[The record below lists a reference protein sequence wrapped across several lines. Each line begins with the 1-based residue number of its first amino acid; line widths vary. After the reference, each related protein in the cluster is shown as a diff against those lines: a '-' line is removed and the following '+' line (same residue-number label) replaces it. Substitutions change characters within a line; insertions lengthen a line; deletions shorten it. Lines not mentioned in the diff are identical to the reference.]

1 MHSMNFQQVYLCNLH
16 NNCQS

>member
-1 MHSMNFQQVYLCNLH
+1 MNFQQVYLCNLH